1 MGKLCFVLLGTVV
14 VLAVSALV
22 DVSGWRTDNASTL
35 TAPVAR
41 QYARVIGEA
50 RVTAYPGY
58 DVRVGADFAGI
69 LAHVYVKEGDKV
81 RAGDRLADFDA
92 SVQKAALAAAE
103 ARIRE
108 VQANINL
115 AEPRVRRGDTL
126 LKQNAL
132 SQELLDE
139 RQRDLDAARAQLQM
153 AQAEAERLRAE
164 IAHSVITAP
173 ITGTILARMVEPG
186 ELINRGISLF
196 RLADLVHLRLTAD
209 IDEFNASS
217 VQSGNVATI
226 TTEGYPGKTWSGQVE
241 EIPQLITDR
250 QLDPLDPA
258 APTDVGVVRVKVT
271 LPPKH
276 PFRLG
281 QRVEVEITPI
291 SKESLKQ

>member
-1 MGKLCFVLLGTVV
+1 MGRLCFVLLGTVV
-14 VLAVSALV
+14 VIAASAWV
-22 DVSGWRTDNASTL
+22 DVLGWRANKISIP
-35 TAPVAR
+35 TAPVA
-41 QYARVIGEA
+41 QQNARIIGEA

-69 LAHVYVKEGDKV
+69 LAHVYIKEGDKI

-92 SVQKAALAAAE
+92 SVQKAALATAE
-103 ARIRE
+103 ARVRE
-108 VQANINL
+108 MHANINL

-139 RQRDLDAARAQLQM
+139 RRRDLEVARAQLQM
-153 AQAEAERLRAE
+153 AQAEAERFRTE

-173 ITGTILARMVEPG
+173 ITGTILARMAEPG
-186 ELINRGISLF
+186 EFINRGASLF
-196 RLADLVHLRLTAD
+196 RLADLTRLWLTAD

-217 VQSGNVATI
+217 VQPGSTAII
-226 TTEGYPGKTWSGQVE
+226 TAEGYPGKTWDGQVE
-241 EIPQLITDR
+241 EIPHLVTDR
-250 QLDPLDPA
+250 QLDPLNPA
-258 APTDVGVVRVKVT
+258 SPTDVGVVRVKVT

-291 SKESLKQ
+291 SKGPPE